1 MSGIQS
7 KIITERK
14 ENITHNKII
23 NQKLRTDKDSELTH
37 HQRKT
42 LKLIISVSYMV
53 NNLET

>member
-23 NQKLRTDKDSELTH
+23 NQKLRTDKD
-37 HQRKT
+37 
-42 LKLIISVSYMV
+42 V
-53 NNLET
+53 NITRERH